1 MATWYGYSELE
12 TPPGNMSMN
21 NEMKM
26 SLAQIPI
33 KA

>member
-1 MATWYGYSELE
+1 MATWHKYSELE
-12 TPPGNMSMN
+12 TLLDNIAMN

-26 SLAQIPI
+26 PLPQIPI